1 MHTPQKN
8 LLNDFTAIV
17 SHNIFE
23 QINKLKKMKISSIQK
38 FNLINSI
45 ALISMSAWGYVD
57 TDSFTALIPAFFG
70 LILLLLGTML
80 SNEKLVKLSA
90 HLVVLFTLLI
100 LLALVIQVLPGV
112 FERGGIGLIRVI
124 LMISSSALAMIVFIK
139 SFIDNRKSR

>member
-1 MHTPQKN
+1 
-8 LLNDFTAIV
+8 
-17 SHNIFE
+17 
-23 QINKLKKMKISSIQK
+23 MKIGSIQK

-57 TDSFTALIPAFFG
+57 TNSFTALIPAFFG
-70 LILLLLGTML
+70 IILLILGTML
-80 SNEKLVKLSA
+80 TNEKLVKLSA

-124 LMISSSALAMIVFIK
+124 LMISTSSIAKIIFIK

>member
-1 MHTPQKN
+1 
-8 LLNDFTAIV
+8 
-17 SHNIFE
+17 
-23 QINKLKKMKISSIQK
+23 MKIGSIQK

-57 TDSFTALIPAFFG
+57 TNSFTALIPAFFG
-70 LILLLLGTML
+70 IILLILGTML
-80 SNEKLVKLSA
+80 TNEKLVKLSA

-112 FERGGIGLIRVI
+112 LERGGIGLIRVI
-124 LMISSSALAMIVFIK
+124 LMISTSSIAMIIFIK

>member
-1 MHTPQKN
+1 
-8 LLNDFTAIV
+8 
-17 SHNIFE
+17 
-23 QINKLKKMKISSIQK
+23 MKIGSIQK

-57 TDSFTALIPAFFG
+57 TNSFTALIPAFFG
-70 LILLLLGTML
+70 ILLLILGTML
-80 SNEKLVKLSA
+80 TNEKLVKLSA

-112 FERGGIGLIRVI
+112 YERGGIGLIRVI
-124 LMISSSALAMIVFIK
+124 LMISTSSIAMIIFIK